1 VKVRGFRIELGEIE
15 AVLALEPAVRQAV
28 VAVHE
33 DRIGDK
39 RLVAYVVYHPGESL
53 TASELRRH
61 LRDRLPEFMVPALV
75 VELDALPLTQNGKV
89 DRKAL
94 PNPFAHASA
103 RDDDFVEPRTPTEQF
118 VAEVWREVLGVQRV
132 GVRDNFFELGGHSLL
147 SVRVLHRIES
157 RIGRRLNPRAMI
169 LQTLEQ
175 IAAEA
180 DQRMAS

>member
-1 VKVRGFRIELGEIE
+1 VLGR
-15 AVLALEPAVRQAV
+15 EPAIRQAI

-39 RLVAYVVYHPGESL
+39 RLVAYVVYEPGESM
-53 TASELRRH
+53 TASELRRS
-61 LRDRLPEFMVPALV
+61 LRERLPDFMVPSLV

-94 PNPFAHASA
+94 PNPFAHAMM
-103 RDDDFVEPRTPTEQF
+103 RDDEFVEPRTPTEQF
-118 VAEVWREVLGVQRV
+118 IAGVWREILGVERV
-132 GVRDNFFELGGHSLL
+132 SARDNFFALGGHSLL
-147 SVRVLHRIES
+147 SVRVLHRLES